1 MIIKFVRYN
10 TICNEKLHLHVIV
23 HAAEERSNSDR
34 LISFKKTAAQASL
47 IQHHNI
53 LQESIL
59 TVLLIWLLLEN
70 V

>member
-1 MIIKFVRYN
+1 MLQK
-10 TICNEKLHLHVIV
+10 KG
-23 HAAEERSNSDR
+23 SNSDR

-59 TVLLIWLLLEN
+59 SFITFKCSHLAEKYAK
-70 V
+70 